1 MINPD
6 RLAGQFTEL
15 VTIDSVSR
23 QEGRLCR
30 HLQRLLEPFAG
41 QQDVDSAG
49 TATGGDCGNL
59 IARIAGDDS
68 RSPILLSAH
77 MDTVEPGRSIKPRF
91 KNGVFSSAGDTILG
105 ADDKSAIAI
114 LLEVLHVLKEQSI
127 SHAPI
132 ELVLTV
138 CEEVGLLGA
147 KHLDY
152 GKLDA
157 RMGYALDTRNP
168 DAIVTRAPAANKI
181 SFTVMGREA
190 HAGSSPE
197 KGINAIS
204 IASKAVAKLPVGRL
218 DDLTTCNLGL
228 IQGGV
233 ATNVVPNRVL
243 IEGEVRSHDPA
254 RLEEVTRQLE
264 NIFIE
269 TVDTYRSQG
278 GDDLPRA
285 EMTIEHDFDR
295 LLIPDD
301 HLLVKTARS
310 AARNLGRDLEVT
322 RSGGGSDANVFAAH
336 GIQVAVL
343 GTGMENVHSVRESIR
358 LADMVKAAELVLEI
372 VKNWGQKAR

>member
-30 HLQRLLEPFAG
+30 HLRSLLDPFAS

-49 TATGGDCGNL
+49 DATGGDCGNL
-59 IARIAGDDS
+59 IVRIPGDDS
-68 RSPILLSAH
+68 LPPILLSAH

-91 KNGVFSSAGDTILG
+91 KDGVFSSAGDTILG

-114 LLEVLHVLKEQSI
+114 LLEVLHVLDEQNI
-127 SHAPI
+127 PHAPM
-132 ELVLTV
+132 ELVFTV

-152 GKLDA
+152 GKLGA
-157 RMGYALDTRNP
+157 GMGYALDTHNP
-168 DAIVTRAPAANKI
+168 DCIVTRAPAADKL
-181 SFTVMGREA
+181 SFTVLGREA

-204 IASKAVAKLPVGRL
+204 IASKAVARLPVGRL

-228 IQGGV
+228 IHGGV

-243 IEGEVRSHDPA
+243 IEGEVRSHDPE
-254 RLEEVTRQLE
+254 RLEEVTRQLADT
-264 NIFIE
+264 FRE
-269 TVDTYRSQG
+269 TVDTYRGRQK
-278 GDDLPRA
+278 DDLPRA
-285 EMTIEHDFDR
+285 EIKIERDFDN
-295 LLIPDD
+295 LHISDD
-301 HLLVKTARS
+301 HLLVNRARE
-310 AARNLGRDLEVT
+310 AARNLGRDLEVA
-322 RSGGGSDANVFAAH
+322 RSGGGSDANIFAAH

-343 GTGMENVHSVRESIR
+343 GTGMENVHSVRETIR

-372 VKNWGQKAR
+372 VRNWGK